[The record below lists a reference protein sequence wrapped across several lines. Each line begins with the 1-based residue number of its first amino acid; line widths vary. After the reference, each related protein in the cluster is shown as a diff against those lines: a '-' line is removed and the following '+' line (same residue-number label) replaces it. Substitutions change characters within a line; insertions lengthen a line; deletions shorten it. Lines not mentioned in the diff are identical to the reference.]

1 MFPATLALALVVG
14 AVVLLS
20 FRRPALA
27 LAIALLMMG
36 FEGSIKALL
45 ALQHPTGLPGGFR
58 AFGAVGIDVALGVAT
73 AGVLIADRGRTA
85 RAIWGRLGRP
95 ERVLLGLLGAWLAM
109 SVLQI
114 PPGDT
119 ADGLEGFRRFQAY
132 VPLAV
137 AAAVVFSVPAMAR
150 RGTVALLV
158 IGLCV
163 SLYAAVRVVVGPA
176 LVEILLAN
184 SSGGTNTYGGS
195 LRAIGSFSSAVGLT
209 SYLLPVAF
217 FALVVGLLVPRL
229 RLLAWAV
236 AGLSVVGLGASFAR
250 GPIYGIAIAL
260 ACTLAVLLAAG
271 DISRRHKAGAVAL
284 SVVSLAAAGGAVALL
299 GSDSPE
305 LRARSAGIVNPI
317 GDPSFSDRWE
327 AWSRAVDD
335 VARRPFGSG
344 VGTVGSSSTP
354 AGKLVRTTDNSFL
367 KVFVDQG
374 IVGGLLFFVGIVGT
388 AFILLRRLA
397 RLRGE
402 ARAIGLAAVTAFI
415 AFLGLCLTGEYVEAP
430 GKVIAWTLLGIG
442 FALATSAPPQRPHQ
456 ARPRRPAVRRRGPQS
471 VRRIRA

>member
-1 MFPATLALALVVG
+1 MWVVLVG

-27 LAIALLMMG
+27 LAIAVLMMG

-45 ALQHPTGLPGGFR
+45 ALEHPMSGLPGGFR
-58 AFGAVGIDVALGVAT
+58 AFGAAGVDLALGAAT
-73 AGVLIADRGRTA
+73 VGVLVADRGRTA
-85 RAIWGRLGRP
+85 QAIWSRLGRG
-95 ERVLLGLLGAWLAM
+95 ERVMLGMLGAWWAI
-109 SVLQI
+109 SALQL

-119 ADGLEGFRRFQAY
+119 VQGLEGFRLFQAY
-132 VPLAV
+132 VPLAL

-163 SLYAAVRVVVGPA
+163 SLYAVVRVVAGPA

-184 SSGGTNTYGGS
+184 SSSSTNTYGGS
-195 LRAIGSFSSAVGLT
+195 LRAIGSFSSAFGLT

-217 FALVVGLLVPRL
+217 FALVLGLLVSRL
-229 RLLAWAV
+229 RLLAWIV
-236 AGLSVVGLGASFAR
+236 AGLSIVGLGASFAR

-260 ACTLAVLLAAG
+260 VCVLAVLLAAT
-271 DISRRHKAGAVAL
+271 DISRAHKAAAVAF
-284 SVVSLAAAGGAVALL
+284 SVVALAAAGGAVVLL
-299 GSDSPE
+299 GHHSPE

-317 GDPSFSDRWE
+317 GDPSFSDRWN

-335 VARRPFGSG
+335 VVRRPFGSG
-344 VGTVGSSSTP
+344 VGTVGASSTP
-354 AGKLVRTTDNSFL
+354 AGRRVRTTDNSFL

-374 IVGGLLFFVGIVGT
+374 IVGGLLFLVGVVGT
-388 AFILLRRLA
+388 AFLLLRRLA
-397 RLRGE
+397 RMRGE
-402 ARAIGLAAVTAFI
+402 ARAIGLAAVTGFI
-415 AFLGLCLTGEYVEAP
+415 AFLGLALTGEYVEAP

-442 FALATSAPPQRPHQ
+442 FAQATIAPPPPPEPE
-456 ARPRRPAVRRRGPQS
+456 RPRRQAVRTRAPQI
-471 VRRIRA
+471 VRRTRA